1 MANIKTGGL
10 MAQKQEVAVET
21 KKKTVA
27 LVMNE
32 LLDSNGIKTR
42 INELL
47 GRRAPQFTGSLVS
60 LVNADAN
67 LQKAF
72 HDAPMTIIQAAL
84 RAATYDL
91 PIDPGLGYAYIIPF
105 NNKQKDGS
113 YRMEASFILGYKG
126 MYQLAMRTG
135 VYKKLNVVDIR
146 QDELKKY
153 DRLTEDIEIEFIEDE
168 EQREKQP
175 IIGWCG
181 YLRLV
186 NGMEKM
192 IYMTVKQIEAHE
204 LKHRKGKYMGK
215 GWRDDYN
222 AMCAKTVMRKLI
234 GKWGVMSIDYQSA
247 TPSMIAG
254 AEAIAKGDL
263 DDYDKQTID
272 VSAEEETVE
281 TQESKQSEIDENT
294 GEIITDSLLD

>member
-146 QDELKKY
+146 QGELKKY

>member
-10 MAQKQEVAVET
+10 IAQKQEVAVEA

-60 LVNADAN
+60 LVNTDAN

-72 HDAPMTIIQAAL
+72 HEAPMTIIQAAL

-272 VSAEEETVE
+272 VSAEEESVE